1 MILPKFDYQAP
12 ESVSAVCSLLA
23 QASGDAAIMAGGTD
37 LVVQMKQ
44 KTQVPKL
51 VVGLKKINKL
61 KSLSYSKANG
71 LKIGPM
77 VTLENLATS
86 AVVRDHFPVLAEA
99 ASSVGAVQHQSM
111 GTVGGNLC
119 LDTRCWHYNQP
130 AHWRHIL
137 PSCHKLGGNTCHTV
151 KGARKCYAVYS
162 ADVGTVL
169 FALDARIIVSKS
181 RGEKVISLEEFFVG
195 DGVKPTNLQM
205 DELVTAIIVPPQN
218 PQFARYYKLRPR
230 RAIDFSQLG
239 IVLVAFPEKKE
250 YRVVFNAVAE
260 KPLRFKNL
268 EAMLSEGE
276 ISESLV
282 ADFTSKVVSRIKPA
296 GNVSGSPAYRRKMAG
311 ILLRMAFAEMG
322 NPHE

>member
-12 ESVSAVCSLLA
+12 ESISAVCSLLA
-23 QASGDAAIMAGGTD
+23 QPSSCTAIMAGGTD
-37 LVVQMKQ
+37 LMAQMKH
-44 KTQVPKL
+44 KTQVPEM
-51 VVGLKKINKL
+51 VVSLKRIPEL
-61 KSLSYSKANG
+61 RSLSYCNG
-71 LKIGPM
+71 KGLIIGPM
-77 VTLENLATS
+77 VTLQNLVSST
-86 AVVRDHFPVLAEA
+86 VVRDHFPVLAEA
-99 ASSVGAVQHQSM
+99 ASTVGAAQHQSM

-130 AHWRHIL
+130 ADWRQIL
-137 PSCHKLGGNTCHTV
+137 PSCHKLGGNTCHAV
-151 KGARKCYAVYS
+151 KGANKCYAVYS

-169 FALDARIIVSKS
+169 FALDARVVITNSH
-181 RGEKVISLEEFFVG
+181 GEKVISLEEFFGG

-205 DELVTAIIVPPQN
+205 DELVTGIIIPPQK

-230 RAIDFSQLG
+230 RAMDFAQLG
-239 IVLVAFPEKKE
+239 IVLLAFPEKKE

-268 EAMLSEGE
+268 EVMLSEGE

-282 ADFTSKVVSRIKPA
+282 AEFTSKVVSRIKPV
-296 GNVSGSPAYRRKMAG
+296 GNVLGSPTYRRKMAG

-322 NPHE
+322 NSHE

>member
-12 ESVSAVCSLLA
+12 ESVPAVCSLLT
-23 QASGDAAIMAGGTD
+23 QAGDRAAIIAGGTD
-37 LVVQMKQ
+37 LLVQMKQ
-44 KTQVPKL
+44 KTQVPEV
-51 VVGLKKINKL
+51 VVGLKRINEL
-61 KSLSYSKANG
+61 KSLSYCKDKG

-77 VTLENLATS
+77 VTIQNLATS

-130 AHWRHIL
+130 ADWRQIH
-137 PSCHKLGGNTCHTV
+137 PACHKLGGNTCHTV
-151 KGARKCYAVYS
+151 KGAHKCYAVYS

-169 FALDARIIVSKS
+169 FALDARVIITNSH
-181 RGEKVISLEEFFVG
+181 GEKVISLEEFFIG
-195 DGVKPTNLQM
+195 DGVKPTNLQIG
-205 DELVTAIIVPPQN
+205 ELVTGIIVPPRKSK
-218 PQFARYYKLRPR
+218 FARYYKLRPR
-230 RAIDFSQLG
+230 RAMDFAQLG
-239 IVLVAFPEKKE
+239 VVLVAFAEKKE

-282 ADFTSKVVSRIKPA
+282 ADFTSKVVSRIKPV

-322 NPHE
+322 NSHE

>member
-12 ESVSAVCSLLA
+12 ESVPAVCSLLT
-23 QASGDAAIMAGGTD
+23 QAGDRAAIMAGGTD

-44 KTQVPKL
+44 RTQVPEV
-51 VVGLKKINKL
+51 VVGLRKINEL

-71 LKIGPM
+71 LKIGSM
-77 VTLENLATS
+77 VTLQNLASS

-99 ASSVGAVQHQSM
+99 ASSVGAVQHQGM

-130 AHWRHIL
+130 ADWRQIH
-137 PSCHKLGGNTCHTV
+137 PACHKLGGNTCHTV
-151 KGARKCYAVYS
+151 KGANKCYAVYS
-162 ADVGTVL
+162 GDVGTVL
-169 FALDARIIVSKS
+169 FALDARIILTNSH
-181 RGEKVISLEEFFVG
+181 GEKVISLEDFFVG
-195 DGVKPTNLQM
+195 DGVKPTNLQK
-205 DELVTAIIVPPQN
+205 DELVTGIIVPPQN

-230 RAIDFSQLG
+230 EALDFAQLG
-239 IVLVAFPEKKE
+239 IVLIAFPEKKE
-250 YRVVFNAVAE
+250 YRAVFNAVAE

-268 EAMLSEGE
+268 ESMLSEGE

-282 ADFTSKVVSRIKPA
+282 GEFTSKVVSRIKPV
-296 GNVSGSPAYRRKMAG
+296 GNVSGSPAYRRKMAA

-322 NPHE
+322 NSHE

>member
-23 QASGDAAIMAGGTD
+23 QSRGCAAIMAGGTD

-44 KTQVPKL
+44 KTQVPEV
-51 VVGLKKINKL
+51 VVGLKKINEL
-61 KSLSYSKANG
+61 KSLSYSKAKG

-77 VTLENLATS
+77 VTLQNLATS
-86 AVVRDHFPVLAEA
+86 AVVRDQFPVLAQA

-130 AHWRHIL
+130 ADWRQSL

-151 KGARKCYAVYS
+151 KGAHKCYAVYS

-169 FALDARIIVSKS
+169 FALDARVIISNS
-181 RGEKVISLEEFFVG
+181 HGEKVISLEDFFVG

-205 DELVTAIIVPPQN
+205 DELVTGIIVPPQK

-239 IVLVAFPEKKE
+239 VVLVAFPEKKE

-268 EAMLSEGE
+268 EAMLSEAE
-276 ISESLV
+276 ISESLL
-282 ADFTSKVVSRIKPA
+282 ADFTSKVVSRIKPV

-322 NPHE
+322 NSHE

>member
-23 QASGDAAIMAGGTD
+23 QSRGCVAIMAGGTD

-44 KTQVPKL
+44 KTQVPEV
-51 VVGLKKINKL
+51 VVGLKKINEL
-61 KSLSYSKANG
+61 KSLSYSKAKG

-77 VTLENLATS
+77 VTLQNLATS
-86 AVVRDHFPVLAEA
+86 AVVRDQFPVLAQA

-130 AHWRHIL
+130 ADWRQSL
-137 PSCHKLGGNTCHTV
+137 PSCHKLGGNTRHTV
-151 KGARKCYAVYS
+151 KEANKCYAVYS

-169 FALDARIIVSKS
+169 FALDASIIVTNSH
-181 RGEKVISLEEFFVG
+181 GDKVISLEEFFVG

-205 DELVTAIIVPPQN
+205 DELVTGIIVPPQK

-239 IVLVAFPEKKE
+239 VVLVAFPEKKE

-268 EAMLSEGE
+268 EAMLAEGE

-282 ADFTSKVVSRIKPA
+282 ADFTAKVVSRIKPV

-322 NPHE
+322 NSHE